1 MTAVGPPG
9 AVLVAESARDAIG
22 SAAGFTW
29 SFASARH
36 LKGVKGEVKLYRA
49 RAANGE

>member
-1 MTAVGPPG
+1 MARAG
-9 AVLVAESARDAIG
+9 AVLVAESARGATG
-22 SAAGFTW
+22 SAAVFTW
-29 SFASARH
+29 SFAGVRH